1 MNTKRNK
8 LIFDKAVQ
16 LLAQRD
22 HSAYELSQKLKLFF
36 LNKIQRSDDNDH
48 QFDQLQIDI
57 DDVIQHCIEKNWI
70 NDTQFI
76 ENYINRRANKGYGQ
90 YKIAMELK
98 QRGLSVN
105 LSQNLLQIL
114 NIDWVNIAS
123 EQLIKKFKKID
134 VKDIQQ
140 KQKGCQFLLNR
151 GFTQSQ
157 IKEAYLSLIEN
168 ARTV

>member
-1 MNTKRNK
+1 MDTKRNK

-22 HSAYELSQKLKLFF
+22 HSSYELSQKLKLFF
-36 LNKIQRSDDNDH
+36 LNKIQRSDDDNH
-48 QFDQLQIDI
+48 QFYQLQINI
-57 DDVIQHCIEKNWI
+57 DGVIQQCIEKNWI

-76 ENYINRRANKGYGQ
+76 ENYINRRAKKGYGQ
-90 YKIAMELK
+90 YKIVVELK

-105 LSQNLLQIL
+105 LSRNLLLSL
-114 NIDWVNIAS
+114 NIDWVSIAS
-123 EQLIKKFKKID
+123 EQLIKKLKKIN

-140 KQKGCQFLLNR
+140 KHKGCQFLLNR
-151 GFTQSQ
+151 GFTQDE